1 MKKPKHKV
9 HLNTGKGT
17 NIFAGQKKK
26 DPPPAPLCV
35 SDPILSHE
43 DEIKLKNELKET
55 KPSENDLL
63 EKMTGQKPTKTSEQK
78 DFSGFTVGAK
88 INYIKYGD
96 GTIVKRTENNVTI
109 YFPSLSKKIT
119 FILKYCNNIFLI

>member
-1 MKKPKHKV
+1 MYGNLTVDIH
-9 HLNTGKGT
+9 
-17 NIFAGQKKK
+17 
-26 DPPPAPLCV
+26 
-35 SDPILSHE
+35 
-43 DEIKLKNELKET
+43 
-55 KPSENDLL
+55 
-63 EKMTGQKPTKTSEQK
+63 KMTGQKPTKTSEQK

-88 INYIKYGD
+88 INYSKYGD